1 MHVPDNNVMDKQY
14 LIQLTLAVYQMSEW
28 WSPNNLLKF
37 KIRNLVDEVLS
48 DFILISYENPGFNIR
63 SRALK
68 NIKTFQQDL
77 KELRAQKLVSRQDF
91 LLFQKEYGR
100 IFLEIEKLSVP
111 EKTKIVKEQREIE
124 KPSLG
129 KLNQRQQKI
138 LNILRQKEKVQ
149 VWELKEFFLDT
160 SKRTLRRDL
169 EDLLKKALIQR
180 SGKWNKVF
188 YTLSKGVGQDR
199 TQVGTQ

>member
-1 MHVPDNNVMDKQY
+1 MDKQY

-37 KIRNLVDEVLS
+37 KIRNLGDEILS

-68 NIKTFQQDL
+68 NIKVFQQDL
-77 KELRAQKLVSRQDF
+77 KELRAQKLISRQDF

-169 EDLLKKALIQR
+169 EDLLKKTLIQR

-188 YTLSKGVGQDR
+188 YTLPGGVGQDR